1 MRGKGLDPKNV
12 FQALGVF
19 FKRLHT
25 TGTRLK
31 KNAFLGDFGVQEAF
45 GVPGG
50 CTYGVGARKI

>member
-1 MRGKGLDPKNV
+1 MRWKGLDPWSV
-12 FQALGVF
+12 FGALGAF

-31 KNAFLGDFGVQEAF
+31 KNAFFGDFRVPEAY
-45 GVPGG
+45 GVPHG